1 VPSRLTLVM
10 ILVIGEDAG
19 ILGGCH
25 PARKLRRMGTACLA
39 ATIRVGS
46 NRDAE
51 LVGPGPC
58 RRGTSDAW
66 PQAGRCEGVSE
77 DNVSVIPAV
86 TVAQMREVDRIMV
99 DELHIELLQMM
110 ENAGRCLAA
119 HTRRWL
125 SGQVAGRQVVVLAGS
140 GGNGGGGLV
149 AARRLTI
156 WGASAAVVLGHSR
169 SEVRGVPAHQLEI
182 LGRMGVPVW
191 TPEQSPPDALAH
203 ADAILDALIGYSL
216 QGPPREP
223 IASLIRAAN
232 RAHAP
237 VIALDVPSGLDGDS
251 GRAFD
256 PTITAA
262 TTLTL
267 GLPKAGLL
275 RPAARQWV
283 GDLYLADISV
293 PAQVYQRLGIETGP
307 VFAASDIVPV
317 PVDARGEPG

>member
-1 VPSRLTLVM
+1 MR
-10 ILVIGEDAG
+10 GD
-19 ILGGCH
+19 
-25 PARKLRRMGTACLA
+25 
-39 ATIRVGS
+39 
-46 NRDAE
+46 
-51 LVGPGPC
+51 PGDV
-58 RRGTSDAW
+58 R
-66 PQAGRCEGVSE
+66 
-77 DNVSVIPAV
+77 VIPAV

-99 DELHIELLQMM
+99 DELRIELLQLM

-119 HTRRWL
+119 HTRSWL
-125 SGQVAGRQVVVLAGS
+125 GGQVTGRQIVVLAGN

-156 WGASAAVVLGHSR
+156 WGAAAAVVLGRPR

-191 TPEQSPPDALAH
+191 TADQSPPDALAH

-232 RAHAP
+232 SASAP

-256 PTITAA
+256 PAIAAA

-267 GLPKAGLL
+267 ALPKAGLM
-275 RPAARQWV
+275 RPAARDWA
-283 GDLYLADISV
+283 GDVYLADISV
-293 PAQVYQRLGIETGP
+293 PVEVYQRLGIETGP
-307 VFAASDIVPV
+307 IFAASDIVPV
-317 PVDARGEPG
+317 PLHAGGEPA